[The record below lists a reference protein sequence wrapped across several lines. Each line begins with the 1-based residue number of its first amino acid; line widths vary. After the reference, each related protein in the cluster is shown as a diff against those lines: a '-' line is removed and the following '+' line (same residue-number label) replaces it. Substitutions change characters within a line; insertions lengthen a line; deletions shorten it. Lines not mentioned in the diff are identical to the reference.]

1 MSITIL
7 ESNIST
13 VILFRDIHSIAVL
26 CRHLSGGEIRGV
38 RKQIIKQR
46 FCEMGHNSNHILF
59 ERKYLYRET
68 LLSN

>member
-26 CRHLSGGEIRGV
+26 FRHLSGGEIRGV

-46 FCEMGHNSNHILF
+46 FCEMGHNRDITMRDITF
-59 ERKYLYRET
+59 EFKFKEIK
-68 LLSN
+68 